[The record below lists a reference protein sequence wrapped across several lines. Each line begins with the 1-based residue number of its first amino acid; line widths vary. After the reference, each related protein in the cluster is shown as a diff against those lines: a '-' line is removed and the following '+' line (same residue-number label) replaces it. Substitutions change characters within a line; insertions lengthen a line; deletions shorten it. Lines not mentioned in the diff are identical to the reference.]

1 VTSTVLA
8 SGALCPPGPP
18 APGWVRVEDGRIV
31 EVGEGRPPG
40 PATDLGDAVLAPAFV
55 DLQVNGVGDVDLAT
69 ADPSSWA
76 RLGADLGRRGV
87 AAYLATLVSAP
98 RDTYGAALDRAAA
111 ARAATGADGAVPLGV
126 HLEGPFLGGAPGAHP
141 VELLGTADL
150 AWMTALLAA
159 HPGLV
164 RMVTLAPEA
173 DPGLH
178 LTRWLADQGVL
189 VALGHS
195 DATDADARAAAGAGA
210 RAVTHLFNG
219 MRPLGHRAP
228 GLVGAA
234 LDDARLTPTVIA
246 DLVHVDRVALRIAFA
261 ATDPIAL
268 VSDSVAVRAPV
279 DAVAGAARLPDG
291 RLVGATALLDD
302 AVANLIGLG
311 LPIERVLAASSAVP
325 AALIGAVDRG
335 RLAPGRRADLVAL
348 EPATGRL
355 CGAWVGGAPLR

>member
-1 VTSTVLA
+1 MLVDVQD
-8 SGALCPPGPP
+8 GAPPPRSLD
-18 APGWVRVEDGRIV
+18 V
-31 EVGEGRPPG
+31 
-40 PATDLGDAVLAPAFV
+40 GDAVVAPAFL
-55 DLQVNGVGDVDLAT
+55 DLQLNGCEDVDLAT
-69 ADPSSWA
+69 ADASGWA
-76 RLGADLGRRGV
+76 AVGRRLAHHGV
-87 AAYLATLVSAP
+87 AAYLATFVSAP
-98 RDTYGAALDRAAA
+98 LDAYDEPLRRLAA
-111 ARAATGADGAVPLGV
+111 ARAACAGDSACPLGA
-126 HLEGPFLGGAPGAHP
+126 HLEGPFLGGAPGAHEVDLIRP
-141 VELLGTADL
+141 VDV
-150 AWMTALLAA
+150 AWLRSLVAA